1 MLKTASLFSCL
12 TSLRRSDIIA
22 LRWEDIVDY
31 SAGGKCVHIITQ
43 KNKSEDIIPIG
54 EEALELIGYDPE
66 KRGVVFKGLKVS
78 WTQFSMKKWISSAGI
93 RKNITFHSYRRTF
106 ATLQAAAGTDP
117 NTIRS
122 MMAHKSITTTQRYV
136 KVVDKNKLEASSK
149 ITLRRPA
156 KKAK

>member
-1 MLKTASLFSCL
+1 
-12 TSLRRSDIIA
+12 
-22 LRWEDIVDY
+22 
-31 SAGGKCVHIITQ
+31 
-43 KNKSEDIIPIG
+43 
-54 EEALELIGYDPE
+54 
-66 KRGVVFKGLKVS
+66 
-78 WTQFSMKKWISSAGI
+78 MKKWISSAGI

-136 KVVDKNKLEASSK
+136 KVVDKNKLEANSK